1 MNELRGE
8 GTIRTPHPV
17 LVGVCQNQHPE
28 VVATAARLAVALKL
42 DLVCAYAVT
51 GLESSEWK
59 AKATIDFETLGRDAQ
74 EEIGVMVV
82 RELQAGL
89 AAALQDSPVRWI
101 LRILVGA
108 PAGALE
114 EYATALG
121 ASLLVLG
128 SPMRRPLGITSARL
142 RASTLARLLSHRTVP
157 VLVVPPEPAPGK
169 TDTPYLPMP

>member
-8 GTIRTPHPV
+8 GSIRTPHPV
-17 LVGVCQNQHPE
+17 LVGVCRHQHPE
-28 VVATAARLAVALKL
+28 VVATAARLAVALEV

-51 GLESSEWK
+51 GLESSEWT
-59 AKATIDFETLGRDAQ
+59 ANSIIDFEMLGRDEQ

-82 RELQAGL
+82 RELHAGL
-89 AAALQDSPVRWI
+89 GAALQDSPVRWI

-114 EYATALG
+114 RYATRLG
-121 ASLLVLG
+121 SPLLVLG
-128 SPMRRPLGITSARL
+128 SPKRRLFGSTSARL

-157 VLVVPPEPAPGK
+157 VLVVPPEHSPGK
-169 TDTPYLPMP
+169 PQTPHLPMP